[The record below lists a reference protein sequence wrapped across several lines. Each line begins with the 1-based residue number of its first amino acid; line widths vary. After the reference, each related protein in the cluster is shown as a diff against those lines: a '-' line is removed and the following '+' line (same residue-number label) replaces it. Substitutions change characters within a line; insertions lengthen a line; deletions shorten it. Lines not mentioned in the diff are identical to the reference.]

1 MQKNTKYCSTVK
13 ANVANINNTLKRN
26 LGINKR
32 HESGSVACQEMN
44 WLYSFNP
51 FNALQLYYACDNQ
64 LWQKTINF

>member
-32 HESGSVACQEMN
+32 QSLAQLPARKWIGSILSTLSMH
-44 WLYSFNP
+44 YSCIM
-51 FNALQLYYACDNQ
+51 LVTISCGRKQL
-64 LWQKTINF
+64 TS

>member
-32 HESGSVACQEMN
+32 QSLV
-44 WLYSFNP
+44 
-51 FNALQLYYACDNQ
+51 QLPAR
-64 LWQKTINF
+64 K